1 VPGFAIRMDG
11 GSGRPREWRRREPG
25 VVVPRPTEG
34 NGPGLPRPVHRS
46 SRSYCGSPFPRQLTR
61 SFQSLK
67 IPAGFDFQSQTW
79 IW

>member
-1 VPGFAIRMDG
+1 MLGPAHPGAPPSPARSVPGTAK
-11 GSGRPREWRRREPG
+11 GRGRRS
-25 VVVPRPTEG
+25 RPF
-34 NGPGLPRPVHRS
+34 HRS
-46 SRSYCGSPFPRQLTR
+46 SVGCYCGSPFPRQETR